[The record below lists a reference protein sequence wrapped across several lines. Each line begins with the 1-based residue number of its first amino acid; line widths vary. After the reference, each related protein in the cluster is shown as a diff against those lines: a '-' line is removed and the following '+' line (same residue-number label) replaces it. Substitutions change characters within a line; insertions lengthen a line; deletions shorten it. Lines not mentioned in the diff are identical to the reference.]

1 MSASLQRHARERRR
15 EEHQH
20 RRWRSRHASRRASP
34 LSAGS
39 PLFGSFTRAGGKV
52 KGALAREKYPDH
64 HTGFTLHPVGH
75 KTASATTFHAE
86 ACRLAAASA
95 LDDVNLPCLLG
106 RPVRMA
112 AAASDARRVQWQHT
126 RTAHAH
132 ASAVVLY
139 SCTVSHAPSWRRA
152 VRSAPGLGTCGAR
165 GSQCARYAR
174 PQACMARAVQAQR
187 ALGLRASCPAPQ
199 ARAVRRRPL
208 PRHSAPPATVP
219 PHAAAT
225 SSTQLGTR
233 STPVGSPPPPSP

>member
-1 MSASLQRHARERRR
+1 MNAGLQRHARERSR

-20 RRWRSRHASRRASP
+20 RRWRSHHASRRRLYYFS
-34 LSAGS
+34 GS
-39 PLFGSFTRAGGKV
+39 PLFLEALLAGVRKGGKQSRGV
-52 KGALAREKYPDH
+52 ANTLTTKRASHCTRWPKNRERNLSC
-64 HTGFTLHPVGH
+64 GWVSRF
-75 KTASATTFHAE
+75 
-86 ACRLAAASA
+86 AAASA
-95 LDDVNLPCLLG
+95 LNDVNLPCLLG

-112 AAASDARRVQWQHT
+112 AAASDARCVQWQHT
-126 RTAHAH
+126 RTAHAR

-139 SCTVSHAPSWRRA
+139 SCTVSHAPSWRHA
-152 VRSAPGLGTCGAR
+152 VQSAPGLGTCGAR

-174 PQACMARAVQAQR
+174 PQACMARAVRAQC

-208 PRHSAPPATVP
+208 PRHSAPPATP